1 MARRGLAQA
10 ANMVAA
16 SAMLM
21 VIEALT
27 PCTTAGVPRLGGG
40 AVLVRP
46 VTSFEPV
53 PFLHLGPTS
62 SVTARAQGIQQT
74 GAAPPDEQPETAATS
89 RQCEAPISVA

>member
-27 PCTTAGVPRLGGG
+27 PWLGGG

-46 VTSFEPV
+46 VTSFELV
-53 PFLHLGPTS
+53 PFIHLGPTTS
-62 SVTARAQGIQQT
+62 IRTKPERIQQT
-74 GAAPPDEQPETAATS
+74 GAQTDTEAHDAPSSQ
-89 RQCEAPISVA
+89 QCEAPFSIA

>member
-1 MARRGLAQA
+1 
-10 ANMVAA
+10 MVAA

-27 PCTTAGVPRLGGG
+27 PCTTAGLPRFGGG

-53 PFLHLGPTS
+53 PFIHLGPTTS
-62 SVTARAQGIQQT
+62 IRTKPERIQQT
-74 GAAPPDEQPETAATS
+74 GAQTDTEAHDAPSSQ
-89 RQCEAPISVA
+89 QCEAPFSIA